1 MAGKID
7 AHRRGEQDGGD
18 KNIPTAKWEVQNQP
32 RPESAGAMTAGA
44 QLHAAL
50 AKSRGNMGITGWK

>member
-7 AHRRGEQDGGD
+7 AHHRGESSTGD

-32 RPESAGAMTAGA
+32 RPESAGATTAGE
-44 QLHAAL
+44 QLHQAL
-50 AKSRGNMGITGWK
+50 AKSRGNMGLTGWK